1 MVHYKTLSMDAGG
14 PILQTI
20 TVLGWIL
27 ADLRPD
33 LNEIGP
39 FLWGFPQYW

>member
-1 MVHYKTLSMDAGG
+1 MAHFKTLSMDADG
-14 PILQTI
+14 PILKAG
-20 TVLGWIL
+20 TVSGWIL

-39 FLWGFPQYW
+39 FL